1 MIQSKYILSFTLYG
15 ILVFSNISFSWAESE
30 KKTQFSLDNNTLYL
44 CKITKHITLN
54 DNGVIFE
61 HENKAFNLLISEEKK
76 IKIYPGIF
84 TMGGNSY
91 EISFASK
98 YDTDLPGFRDDLFK
112 FSASDIFAKFEF
124 KDGILRGVQLLGSI
138 DSFVATCS
146 IVPSK

>member
-30 KKTQFSLDNNTLYL
+30 KKTQFSLDSNTLYL

-76 IKIYPGIF
+76 YRYIREYLPWAVIHMKYPLQVNMIQIYQDLEMICLNLVRVIF
-84 TMGGNSY
+84 LRNLNLKM
-91 EISFASK
+91 
-98 YDTDLPGFRDDLFK
+98 
-112 FSASDIFAKFEF
+112 EF
-124 KDGILRGVQLLGSI
+124 
-138 DSFVATCS
+138 
-146 IVPSK
+146 